1 MTFVFFALVFVLYGG
16 INLYIGRRTWQW
28 LQAIAPQ
35 RIPRWLFWLSFWL
48 LASTP
53 FVSRFIAGRVPTSLM
68 ALLTPIGGYWMSI
81 FVYAG
86 MLLGLVDLIRWLL
99 RLTGSAP
106 KGVAYSRRTL
116 LATGA
121 TVIALLVGLIGY
133 GTWRARTPVV
143 AEYTISVPKQAG
155 PARELSIVVV
165 SDTHLGYSNG
175 VGRVQAMVA
184 MVNQLK
190 PDLVLIAG
198 DIIDDDLQPFVDQA
212 MANELSKLESRL
224 GNYAIMGNHDVR
236 ADELARF
243 RADLAQADIQ
253 MLVDEWVTVDNS
265 LLLVGRDDIGGPRT
279 TSDVIGM
286 PLTEILQGADRS
298 LPLLI
303 MDHNPNRFD
312 DSVAVEADLQVSGH
326 THAGQLFPFT
336 LITGLSYEQQWG
348 QLSKGSSNLVVS
360 SGFGTWG
367 PPIRVGTV
375 PEVVQIKLRFEP

>member
-1 MTFVFFALVFVLYGG
+1 MTFVFFALVFVLYGS

-28 LQAIAPQ
+28 LHAIAPQ
-35 RIPRWLFWLSFWL
+35 QIPRWLFWTSFWL

-53 FVSRFIAGRVPTSLM
+53 FLSRFIAGRVPTSLM

-86 MLLGLVDLIRWLL
+86 MVLGIVDLMRLIL
-99 RLTGSAP
+99 RLTGSASNNV
-106 KGVAYSRRTL
+106 GYSRRTM

-121 TVIALLVGLIGY
+121 TVIVLLLGIIGY

-143 AEYTISVPKQAG
+143 AEYTLTVPKQAG
-155 PARELSIVVV
+155 PNRELSIVLV

-175 VGRVQAMVA
+175 ASRVQAMVT

-198 DIIDDDLQPFVDQA
+198 DIIDDDLQPFNDQA
-212 MANELSKLESRL
+212 MASELSKLEARL
-224 GNYAIMGNHDVR
+224 GIYAIMGNHDVR
-236 ADELARF
+236 ADELAFF
-243 RADLAQADIQ
+243 RAELAEAGIQ
-253 MLVDEWVTVDNS
+253 MLVDEWVTIDNS

-279 TSDVIGM
+279 SGAVVGV

-312 DSVAVEADLQVSGH
+312 DSVAAEADLQVSGH

-348 QLSKGSSNLVVS
+348 QLSKGPSNLVVS

-375 PEVVQIKLRFEP
+375 PEVVHIKLRFEP

>member
-1 MTFVFFALVFVLYGG
+1 MTFVFFALVFVLYGS

-28 LQAIAPQ
+28 LHAIAPQ
-35 RIPRWLFWLSFWL
+35 RIPRWLFWTSFWL

-53 FVSRFIAGRVPTSLM
+53 FLSRFIAGRVPTSLM

-81 FVYAG
+81 FIYAG
-86 MLLGLVDLIRWLL
+86 MVLGIVDLMRLIL
-99 RLTGSAP
+99 RLTGSASNNV
-106 KGVAYSRRTL
+106 GYSRRTM

-121 TVIALLVGLIGY
+121 TVIALLLGIIGY

-143 AEYTISVPKQAG
+143 AEYTLTVPKQAG
-155 PARELSIVVV
+155 PHRELNIVLV

-175 VGRVQAMVA
+175 ASRVQAMVA

-190 PDLVLIAG
+190 PDIVLIAG
-198 DIIDDDLQPFVDQA
+198 DIIDDDLQPFNDQA
-212 MANELSKLESRL
+212 MASELSKLEARL
-224 GNYAIMGNHDVR
+224 GIYAIMGNHDVR
-236 ADELARF
+236 ADELAFF
-243 RADLAQADIQ
+243 RAELAEAGIQ
-253 MLVDEWVTVDNS
+253 MLVDEWITIDNS

-279 TSDVIGM
+279 SGAVVGV

-312 DSVAVEADLQVSGH
+312 DSVAAEADLQVSGH

-348 QLSKGSSNLVVS
+348 QLSKGPSNLVVS

-375 PEVVQIKLRFEP
+375 PEVVHIKLRFEP